1 MAQNGCETLAR
12 NFPDP
17 ERVALIRE
25 AFRLELFSVAWMM
38 VEAVV
43 AIGAGIAAHSI
54 SLIAFGID
62 SLIELAS
69 AGVLIWR
76 LSVEFKHGRAFSESA
91 GGPQAGSPAVF
102 CSHSPPMS
110 RSPPVGVYGIARA
123 RGSLGPA

>member
-1 MAQNGCETLAR
+1 MAQNGCETPAR

-54 SLIAFGID
+54 S
-62 SLIELAS
+62 S
-69 AGVLIWR
+69 
-76 LSVEFKHGRAFSESA
+76 
-91 GGPQAGSPAVF
+91 
-102 CSHSPPMS
+102 
-110 RSPPVGVYGIARA
+110 
-123 RGSLGPA
+123 